1 MLVTF
6 ETQSF
11 PRITFFADVARRLLK
26 LMGQSGNV
34 PGALAPEDVD
44 GARQALQKAVDR
56 DDIEDPQDSHD
67 EEEEGEAVSI
77 RHRALPLLDLLAAAA
92 AAKAHVTW
100 TEGRT
105 PP

>member
-11 PRITFFADVARRLLK
+11 SRITFFADVAKRLLK

-34 PGALAPEDVD
+34 PGALAPEDVNR
-44 GARQALQKAVDR
+44 ARRALETAVQR
-56 DDIEDPQDSHD
+56 DDTSDEEDPR
-67 EEEEGEAVSI
+67 EGNEEAVSI
-77 RHRALPLLDLLAAAA
+77 RHRALPLLDLLASAAA
-92 AAKAHVTW
+92 AEEHVTW
-100 TEGRT
+100 TEGRS